1 MERANAFKIALLG
14 ATALTLVACGE
25 AKEEVLAYD
34 SVEACIT
41 AGQQDESACR
51 TEFAKAEKLHEE
63 VAPRY
68 DRASDCNSDFG
79 HNRCYQYRT
88 SAGSSVWLP
97 FMMGY
102 MLAPAAGGASSRRSR
117 STAQVQIPISY
128 IRRETA
134 GSARSRQTAV
144 PRSPILRLAGL
155 RYVPALSQG
164 EDSALGQ
171 RVDLA
176 PEAELKRA
184 FCKGLFQR
192 SLILTVGINHHGV

>member
-102 MLAPAAGGASSRRSR
+102 MLAPRGGRGFITSQPLYRPSSDPNQLYTAGNGRVGSVSAGGR
-117 STAQVQIPISY
+117 AQVANSQVSRPAVRTRTVARGGFGARATRGFS
-128 IRRETA
+128 A
-134 GSARSRQTAV
+134 G
-144 PRSPILRLAGL
+144 G
-155 RYVPALSQG
+155 
-164 EDSALGQ
+164 
-171 RVDLA
+171 
-176 PEAELKRA
+176 
-184 FCKGLFQR
+184 
-192 SLILTVGINHHGV
+192 